1 MCTSCSSSARS
12 RRIWISAGTE
22 LGGWGLR
29 SPFST
34 SACAG
39 LAPRI
44 GSGIMA
50 RPLWVEFAEAVCDVT
65 RRGPERMG
73 NVRDD
78 AAAPRRLRRLRQAV
92 EGGDEE

>member
-1 MCTSCSSSARS
+1 
-12 RRIWISAGTE
+12 
-22 LGGWGLR
+22 
-29 SPFST
+29 
-34 SACAG
+34 
-39 LAPRI
+39 
-44 GSGIMA
+44 MA

-92 EGGDEE
+92 EGEDEE